1 MNIPILANNERTI
14 RAKNSVSSDIRCY
27 KVAVLVT
34 KLLKNSSV
42 DHKDLYSLVIFS
54 NTQTEKSDALA
65 FACAQ

>member
-1 MNIPILANNERTI
+1 MNIPILANNEHTI

-54 NTQTEKSDALA
+54 NSAIV
-65 FACAQ
+65 